1 MSFTAQGVY
10 RALLDLQW
18 EDGFLISYD
27 DAAAILR
34 LTPEEKSA
42 FQPFYDLCF
51 PDGINPKIDEQRQAS
66 LTYIERQRQVAKNK
80 PKAMSRVANSKPKAR
95 SRVANTEPTA
105 SVSPTETE
113 TETTTETETMLTV
126 DKSTVETTHV
136 WSIPDG
142 LQTEKFMHS
151 WSAFVQHRKQMRKPI
166 SAVGGKALLR
176 KLEQHTVEVATAALD
191 ESLSNGWQGVF
202 PEKVDIER
210 PGRVLDRLDPIRQIT
225 SKRTAQIEHVVNP
238 DRTINALQCEC
249 HVLNHTL
256 PPDLVMTCHAPA
268 FSWHVCIQVV
278 NRRRHGDGG
287 RVRFSHDGPCPDFY
301 APSSSIFLARS
312 ISCCSPM
319 MSISSPHVSC
329 QMPGLTTSSVM
340 WSQLAMMSAA
350 RPTVISETPR
360 RRNHRPP
367 GH

>member
-1 MSFTAQGVY
+1 MKIIDEPGESRYSTSATPLGWYKWFPRDFLASSTVRRMSFTAQGVY

-80 PKAMSRVANSKPKAR
+80 PKAKSRVANSKPKAR
-95 SRVANTEPTA
+95 SRVANTEPIA

-113 TETTTETETMLTV
+113 TETTTETETMLTL
-126 DKSTVETTHV
+126 DKSSVETTHV

-151 WSAFVQHRKQMRKPI
+151 WTAFVQHRRQMRKPI

-176 KLEQHTVEVATAALD
+176 KLEQHSVEVATAALD

-210 PGRVLDRLDPIRQIT
+210 PGRARSVQFDNGKQST
-225 SKRTAQIEHVVNP
+225 
-238 DRTINALQCEC
+238 
-249 HVLNHTL
+249 
-256 PPDLVMTCHAPA
+256 
-268 FSWHVCIQVV
+268 
-278 NRRRHGDGG
+278 
-287 RVRFSHDGPCPDFY
+287 
-301 APSSSIFLARS
+301 LARLG
-312 ISCCSPM
+312 
-319 MSISSPHVSC
+319 
-329 QMPGLTTSSVM
+329 GLGDY
-340 WSQLAMMSAA
+340 
-350 RPTVISETPR
+350 E
-360 RRNHRPP
+360 HE
-367 GH
+367 